1 MTRWWREADLNFE
14 SLSESVPL
22 APGQMIGKSR
32 ADGGKILEQLGSWGG
47 ILSASIRMPMSRRS
61 GKALRDERVSEIDL
75 RPSSTAPSEEGMP
88 PAEWRSR

>member
-1 MTRWWREADLNFE
+1 MNHRTLTMTNLLNLTHTTSGSHLTLRWREADSNFE

-47 ILSASIRMPMSRRS
+47 ILSASIRMPMVASQR
-61 GKALRDERVSEIDL
+61 
-75 RPSSTAPSEEGMP
+75 
-88 PAEWRSR
+88 